1 VAVIVIVAVLLL
13 LMVILHI
20 TGTFGPGSHG

>member
-1 VAVIVIVAVLLL
+1 VIVIVAMLIL